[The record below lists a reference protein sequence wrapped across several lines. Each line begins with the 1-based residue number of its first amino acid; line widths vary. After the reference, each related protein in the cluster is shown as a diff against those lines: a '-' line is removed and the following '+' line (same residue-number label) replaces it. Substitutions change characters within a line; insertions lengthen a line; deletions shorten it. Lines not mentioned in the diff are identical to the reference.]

1 MRTTLGDRL
10 RESQIKPTQ
19 SFRCGH
25 RGRMCVFIGVSD
37 HTYMS
42 IYIYTVFLKK
52 VRPSP
57 AVAGDHKFELT
68 YFYFTVPH
76 ANFGSPNWLSTPA
89 VPYKIKSRHL
99 Y

>member
-52 VRPSP
+52 S
-57 AVAGDHKFELT
+57 
-68 YFYFTVPH
+68 
-76 ANFGSPNWLSTPA
+76 
-89 VPYKIKSRHL
+89 
-99 Y
+99 